1 MKVSIIIPVYN
12 VQEYITRCMDSVSWQ
27 TFQDIEC
34 ILVDDCG
41 KDNSVKLAEDYISKY
56 NGPICFNFVHHTQN
70 QGLSGARN
78 TGIKKA
84 TGDYLY
90 FLDSDDAI
98 TPDCIETLTSLA
110 TKYPEAVFV
119 QGNVLNN
126 DGKLCHYSFDK
137 SIPEY
142 CDDQQSLEN
151 LMLLE
156 IITSAW
162 NRLIKRSFIIEHEL
176 FFPVGMIH
184 EDTYWTFFISKYAQ
198 AAAFTNKGT
207 YLYFTTEG
215 SIMTSVSKEMSM
227 KRLHSRLQA
236 SDAYYSDMKHD
247 GHPSKARRI
256 YFAVNLLSS
265 LNELT
270 ALRSAT
276 TWSRFWAYVFR
287 IAATSF
293 LHATPHRFLFL
304 LTLLP
309 PVCFF
314 AAKKQYR
321 WRIQK
326 NIISHL

>member
-12 VQEYITRCMDSVSWQ
+12 VQKYIKRCLDSVCNQS
-27 TFQDIEC
+27 FQDIEC

-41 KDNSVKLAEDYISKY
+41 KDDSVMIVDDYISKY
-56 NGPICFNFVHHTQN
+56 FGSICFKLVHHTHN

-78 TGIKKA
+78 TGIRNA

-90 FLDSDDAI
+90 FLDSDDVI

-119 QGNVLNN
+119 QGNVLDN

-162 NRLIKRSFIIEHEL
+162 NRLIKRSFILEHEL

-184 EDTYWTFFISKYAQ
+184 EDTYWTFFISKYAH
-198 AAAFTNKGT
+198 AAAFTSKGT

-215 SIMTSVSKEMSM
+215 SIMTSVSKEMGM
-227 KRLHSRLQA
+227 KRLQSRLQA
-236 SDAYYSDMKHD
+236 SDAYYHDMKLAR
-247 GHPSKARRI
+247 HPSKARRI

-265 LNELT
+265 LNELN
-270 ALRSAT
+270 ALRSVT
-276 TWSRFWAYVFR
+276 TWLRFWAYVLR
-287 IAATSF
+287 LGTINI
-293 LHATPHRFLFL
+293 LHTTPHRFLFL
-304 LTLLP
+304 FTLLP